1 MGKFL
6 VLNCSLQLLDDHG
19 HEGEDDA
26 QQAEDDAE
34 HEHVGHADLRHSTLK
49 HFNCFSSRG

>member
-1 MGKFL
+1 MKI

-34 HEHVGHADLRHSTLK
+34 HEHVGHADLSHSTLK
-49 HFNCFSSRG
+49 HFNSFSSRG